1 MANHLNDPSS
11 LDVLNSILCC
21 FSGSSA
27 NSLTVLKRVLKTPST
42 RRALGLGCL
51 LQLFQQFAGIN
62 TGSFFKMFL
71 GSFHDVPNL
80 KLAIQI

>member
-62 TGSFFKMFL
+62 TGSFFKS
-71 GSFHDVPNL
+71 SFHDVPNL
-80 KLAIQI
+80 KLAIKF

>member
-1 MANHLNDPSS
+1 MANHLNDPS
-11 LDVLNSILCC
+11 LLEVLNSILCY

-51 LQLFQQFAGIN
+51 LQLFQQFIK
-62 TGSFFKMFL
+62 FKAYIFSVDGVDRSL
-71 GSFHDVPNL
+71 YFSW
-80 KLAIQI
+80 